1 LGCGERRARGNPDRY
16 ENENRFRLLASQ
28 AMTAATAPDF
38 APAGRTSARAAAPAQ
53 SAVSLASL
61 APGHTVQVVGV
72 TGTGPE
78 SERLLDL
85 GFVAGTSVEILKRAP
100 LGDPVVY
107 GLRGYRICL
116 RASEAGL
123 VRVRPE

>member
-1 LGCGERRARGNPDRY
+1 
-16 ENENRFRLLASQ
+16 
-28 AMTAATAPDF
+28 MTAATAPEF
-38 APAGRTSARAAAPAQ
+38 APAGRTATHVATTAEC
-53 SAVSLASL
+53 AVSLASL
-61 APGHTVQVVGV
+61 APGRTARVVGV
-72 TGTGPE
+72 DGSGPE

-85 GFVAGTSVEILKRAP
+85 GFVPGTAVEILKRAP
-100 LGDPVVY
+100 LGDPTVY